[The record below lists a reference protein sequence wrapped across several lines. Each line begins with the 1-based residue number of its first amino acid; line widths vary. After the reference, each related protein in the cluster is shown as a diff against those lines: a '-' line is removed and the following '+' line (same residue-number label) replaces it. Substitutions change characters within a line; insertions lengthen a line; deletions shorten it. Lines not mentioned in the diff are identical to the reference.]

1 MLSKKARH
9 WPSPQWV
16 FGDLGVNSGQGTVG
30 GHLYSNSSP
39 PGLWRLATCPARVFT
54 AVRDGD
60 EWRRLSGTKHRRKLI
75 KVSHKFRGHCHK
87 FYCILRIFDLMVIMC
102 FLSTYFHQLQNCHW
116 RVFACILL
124 GDILYFVF
132 VCHNIC
138 IGYLAC
144 KDLHP
149 QAVLRIFANQPHH
162 PSDKVLQ
169 INIPISVWEP
179 I

>member
-1 MLSKKARH
+1 MMAIKEG
-9 WPSPQWV
+9 SPLAQSTV

-39 PGLWRLATCPARVFT
+39 PGLRRLATCPARVFT

-102 FLSTYFHQLQNCHW
+102 FLSTYFHHLQNYHF
-116 RVFACILL
+116 RVFACIPL

-132 VCHNIC
+132 VCHNIF
-138 IGYLAC
+138 IGCLATLPA
-144 KDLHP
+144 K
-149 QAVLRIFANQPHH
+149 IFIHRQF
-162 PSDKVLQ
+162 
-169 INIPISVWEP
+169 
-179 I
+179 

>member
-1 MLSKKARH
+1 MEAVEWDEAQEETDKGVTQISWSLS
-9 WPSPQWV
+9 QV
-16 FGDLGVNSGQGTVG
+16 L
-30 GHLYSNSSP
+30 LY
-39 PGLWRLATCPARVFT
+39 
-54 AVRDGD
+54 
-60 EWRRLSGTKHRRKLI
+60 
-75 KVSHKFRGHCHK
+75 
-87 FYCILRIFDLMVIMC
+87 LRIFDLMVIMC
-102 FLSTYFHQLQNCHW
+102 FLSTYFHHLQNCHL

-169 INIPISVWEP
+169 TNVPISV
-179 I
+179 